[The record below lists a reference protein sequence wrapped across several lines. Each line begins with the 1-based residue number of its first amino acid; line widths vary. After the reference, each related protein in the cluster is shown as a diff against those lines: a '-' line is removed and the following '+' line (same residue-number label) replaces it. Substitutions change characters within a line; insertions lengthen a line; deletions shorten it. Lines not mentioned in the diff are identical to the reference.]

1 MAEGWIKLH
10 RAIQEHWLWDDEP
23 FTRGQ
28 AFIDLL
34 LMVNHKDK
42 KIMFNGELIE
52 VKKGSKI
59 TSLRQ
64 LSDRWKWSTNK
75 VKKYLEQLQKD
86 GMINYKS
93 DNKKTLLTIENYSV
107 YQGQGNTEETQKK
120 QERNTDETEKEHRSD
135 TEEIQKKFKSDA
147 EENQKK
153 TNKNDKEYIKNDK
166 ECNKKEKEWEE
177 GEECKE
183 KVPSL
188 PPLSFPTQT
197 HEKFYEQWG
206 ENSYRTWFM
215 EAIVVEGEIIKI
227 SVSQNFKKEI
237 LISNYKEY
245 LEILTG
251 KKIEINDYSERD

>member
-86 GMINYKS
+86 GMINYKC
-93 DNKKTLLTIENYSV
+93 DNKKTLLTIENYGV

-120 QERNTDETEKEHRSD
+120 QERNTEETEKEHRSD

-177 GEECKE
+177 GEEYKE
-183 KVPSL
+183 ESPSL

-197 HEKFYEQWG
+197 HKKFYEQWG

-215 EAIVVEGEIIKI
+215 DATVVEGEIINI
-227 SVSQNFKKEI
+227 SSPESFKNEI
-237 LISNYKEY
+237 LRSKYKDY
-245 LEILTG
+245 LERITG
-251 KKIEINDYSERD
+251 KKVDIGG

>member
-93 DNKKTLLTIENYSV
+93 DNKKTLLTIENYGV
-107 YQGQGNTEETQKK
+107 YQGQGNTEETQK
-120 QERNTDETEKEHRSD
+120 EHRSD
-135 TEEIQKKFKSDA
+135 TEENQKKFKSDA

-153 TNKNDKEYIKNDK
+153 TNKNDKEYIKNVK
-166 ECNKKEKEWEE
+166 EREEWEE
-177 GEECKE
+177 GEEE

-188 PPLSFPTQT
+188 PPLSFPTNT
-197 HEKFYEQWG
+197 HKKFYEQWG
-206 ENSYRTWFM
+206 EDSYMTWFM
-215 EAIVVEGEIIKI
+215 DAVVIEGEVINI
-227 SVSQNFKKEI
+227 SSPYSFKNEI
-237 LISNYKEY
+237 LRSKYKEY

-251 KKIEINDYSERD
+251 KKVEIGG

>member
-64 LSDRWKWSTNK
+64 LSDRWKWSTKK

-93 DNKKTLLTIENYSV
+93 DNKKTLLTIENYGV
-107 YQGQGNTEETQKK
+107 YQGQGNTEETQK
-120 QERNTDETEKEHRSD
+120 EHRSD
-135 TEEIQKKFKSDA
+135 TEENQKKFKSDA

-153 TNKNDKEYIKNDK
+153 TNKNDKEYIKNVK
-166 ECNKKEKEWEE
+166 EREEWEE
-177 GEECKE
+177 GEEE

-188 PPLSFPTQT
+188 PPLSFPTQI

-206 ENSYRTWFM
+206 EVAYRTWFYD
-215 EAIVVEGEIIKI
+215 AVVVEGEIINI
-227 SVSQNFKKEI
+227 SSPDGFKNEI
-237 LISNYKEY
+237 LRSKYKDY
-245 LEILTG
+245 LERITG
-251 KKIEINDYSERD
+251 KEVEIGG